1 MCSAECQIS
10 KLSEW
15 CCERRENEGTGC
27 RVGTIDCGV
36 SGLRSLR
43 RMIETY
49 DVTPVVKCGQ
59 FDFER

>member
-49 DVTPVVKCGQ
+49 DVTPVVKC
-59 FDFER
+59 